1 MCGGSSANQGVHTV
15 AHTGVHTAPHTVTM
29 SSSPSSSSS
38 GDGDREAGCRAVSL
52 DRRAGR
58 KSFKMDNLTA
68 LLKSNI
74 ARCRK
79 LDSIR
84 VPVPLPCAVFVMA
97 AVFVLA
103 ILTTADAWALKPY
116 LIPSNGFSGPGKVV
130 RRRDLAFSDSPGS
143 QSADCNS
150 SSSCSWSSP
159 SSSSPPSPAMSALS
173 SSSSSSSPGKE
184 DDGAISERGMVNR
197 SSGRGG
203 KTISSRIGEMN
214 STLRFSSSPEGKN
227 VPLPP
232 SSSASPLSSLSS
244 PSSPSPSPSSDRQ
257 PVGHI
262 AITGK
267 LLQNRLSGLC
277 IQPSRLES
285 FPEKDKALPP
295 RQRRFKK
302 IMNANA
308 VGLLEQVP
316 CDGDDAQLWSSAYKT
331 GPICAQ
337 SRGGVCIAAVALN
350 DEKKKMKKKI
360 KNMMKKKKTAASG
373 HRHNIGRHSQA
384 YGPAMAAENLLPL
397 LVPGCND
404 AKNCLSDQ
412 DGEDAEKKRMIGG
425 DGKGQG
431 QERREGEEGRRT
443 KTAMVAGPPSSN
455 QRWCHV
461 LTSDYYGDGGWLYL
475 EVDAEGEDE
484 ERTARTGGGGG
495 GGGSSHGLERQE
507 EQEANKIRRRLCLG
521 SQRIAD
527 GTWETVL
534 SSCDP
539 EDDIVAAEIPQ
550 KERDDLSVKARNDYS
565 TPSASRD
572 AVMWRYLM
580 RLPKQ

>member
-1 MCGGSSANQGVHTV
+1 MCGGSSANQGVHTA
-15 AHTGVHTAPHTVTM
+15 AHTGVHTAAHTVTM
-29 SSSPSSSSS
+29 SSSPSSSRF
-38 GDGDREAGCRAVSL
+38 GDGDREAGGRAVSL
-52 DRRAGR
+52 DRRAGIKNLMR

-68 LLKSNI
+68 LLRSNI

-97 AVFVLA
+97 AVLLLA
-103 ILTTADAWALKPY
+103 ILTTADAWALQPY
-116 LIPSNGFSGPGKVV
+116 LIPSNSISGPGKVV
-130 RRRDLAFSDSPGS
+130 RRSDLAFSDSPGK
-143 QSADCNS
+143 QSAHCNS
-150 SSSCSWSSP
+150 SSCSRSSP
-159 SSSSPPSPAMSALS
+159 STSSPPSPAMSALS
-173 SSSSSSSPGKE
+173 SSSSSPGKE
-184 DDGAISERGMVNR
+184 DDRAISERGMVNR

-214 STLRFSSSPEGKN
+214 STL
-227 VPLPP
+227 P
-232 SSSASPLSSLSS
+232 SSSFPDGNTVRFPPSPSASPFSSLSS
-244 PSSPSPSPSSDRQ
+244 PSSPSLSPSSDRQ

-277 IQPSRLES
+277 IQPSRLAAN
-285 FPEKDKALPP
+285 PKKDKGLPP

-337 SRGGVCIAAVALN
+337 SRGGVCIA
-350 DEKKKMKKKI
+350 
-360 KNMMKKKKTAASG
+360 MMA
-373 HRHNIGRHSQA
+373 
-384 YGPAMAAENLLPL
+384 
-397 LVPGCND
+397 
-404 AKNCLSDQ
+404 
-412 DGEDAEKKRMIGG
+412 
-425 DGKGQG
+425 GQG
-431 QERREGEEGRRT
+431 QERREGGEGRRT
-443 KTAMVAGPPSSN
+443 KTAMVAGPSTN
-455 QRWCHV
+455 QRWSHV

-495 GGGSSHGLERQE
+495 GGSSHGLENQE
-507 EQEANKIRRRLCLG
+507 EQEADKIRRRLCLG
-521 SQRIAD
+521 SQRTV
-527 GTWETVL
+527 GSWETVL

-539 EDDIVAAEIPQ
+539 EDDTVAAEIPQ
-550 KERDDLSVKARNDYS
+550 KESDDLSVKAPNDYS